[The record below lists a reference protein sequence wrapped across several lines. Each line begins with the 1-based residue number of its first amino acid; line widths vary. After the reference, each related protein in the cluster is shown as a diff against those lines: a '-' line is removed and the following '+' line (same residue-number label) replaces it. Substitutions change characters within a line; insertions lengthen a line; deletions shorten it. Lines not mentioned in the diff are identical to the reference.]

1 MLLGPSVKGF
11 RVAGEI
17 PTAYWQFQ
25 PLLHG
30 SFYTIYI
37 YYFLINQRRDK
48 MSTPALLLQQKL
60 QNFLKEKGFIGEKY
74 KLPPIIEKDGSAG
87 YQRVASYSFNDVL
100 MILSRRLRCGRQD
113 TSES

>member
-1 MLLGPSVKGF
+1 
-11 RVAGEI
+11 
-17 PTAYWQFQ
+17 
-25 PLLHG
+25 
-30 SFYTIYI
+30 
-37 YYFLINQRRDK
+37 